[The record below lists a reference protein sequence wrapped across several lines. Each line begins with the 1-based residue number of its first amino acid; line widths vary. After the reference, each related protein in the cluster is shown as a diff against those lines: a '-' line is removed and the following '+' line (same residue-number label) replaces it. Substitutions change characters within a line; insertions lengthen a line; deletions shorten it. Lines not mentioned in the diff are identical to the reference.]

1 MKLNEIVKTPCYI
14 ALFGIIFLFILIKYY
29 ILSSSAG
36 LIDIEFKSIS
46 IALNSFPFGILKE
59 NLTNGNFSSFYYF
72 LISPLALFKNELTI
86 KIFNSII
93 SILNILIFFK
103 IGKNLLN
110 WKLGLLLSGFLALS
124 NKSFC

>member
-46 IALNSFPFGILKE
+46 IALNGFPFGILKE
-59 NLTNGNFSSFYYF
+59 N
-72 LISPLALFKNELTI
+72 
-86 KIFNSII
+86 
-93 SILNILIFFK
+93 
-103 IGKNLLN
+103 
-110 WKLGLLLSGFLALS
+110 
-124 NKSFC
+124 